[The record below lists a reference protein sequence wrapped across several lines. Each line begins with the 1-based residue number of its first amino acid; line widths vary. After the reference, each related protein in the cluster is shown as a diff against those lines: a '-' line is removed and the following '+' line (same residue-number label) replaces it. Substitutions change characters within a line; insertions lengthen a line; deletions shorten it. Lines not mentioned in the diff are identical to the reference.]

1 MSPERLETYLR
12 RNKTLPVDREQ
23 LLDELS
29 KVRETGT
36 GFNIGASIA
45 DHISIASPIMN
56 GKAPATLAIAV
67 VGPKSRMEEKMD
79 QIATS
84 VHKTAAS
91 LSFPNRV

>member
-1 MSPERLETYLR
+1 M
-12 RNKTLPVDREQ
+12 
-23 LLDELS
+23 
-29 KVRETGT
+29 RETGT

-45 DHISIASPIMN
+45 DRIRDIASPIMN